1 MIAWMKGILRDKKP
15 PVIVL
20 DIGGVGYQLDAP
32 MPTFYDLP
40 KIGEEISLFT
50 HMVVRE
56 DAQLLFGFSTAVQR
70 DMFRSLLKV
79 SGVGPRVGLAILSGI
94 SAADFLACIV
104 HEDINQLTT
113 VPGIGT
119 KTAQRLVVEM
129 KDRLEKEMD
138 LSAIAG
144 TSGGGRGQEGPDN
157 RQDAIGALIALG
169 YKPADASRSVNG
181 IPDSADMAS
190 EDLIRAAL
198 RKFSGGAA

>member
-32 MPTFYDLP
+32 MTTFYDLP

-144 TSGGGRGQEGPDN
+144 VSGDSRGQDGPDS

-169 YKPADASRSVNG
+169 YKPAAASRSVNG
-181 IPDSADMAS
+181 IPESAEMAS

-198 RKFSGGAA
+198 RNLSGGAA

>member
-1 MIAWMKGILRDKKP
+1 MIAWIRGTLRDKKP
-15 PVIVL
+15 PVIIV
-20 DIGGVGYQLDAP
+20 DVGGVGYELEAP
-32 MPTFYDLP
+32 MTTFYDLP
-40 KIGEEISLFT
+40 KHGEETSLFT

-56 DAQLLFGFSTAVQR
+56 DAQLLYGFSTAAER

-94 SAADFLACIV
+94 SADDFLACIV

-144 TSGGGRGQEGPDN
+144 VSSGSTGQDSPGS

-169 YKPADASRSVNG
+169 YKPADAARNING

-198 RKFSGGAA
+198 KNLSGGAS